1 MTTDAVT
8 KIEIEEHAKT
18 ISQRH
23 DRSSANIF
31 IKSFTSQSGLN
42 LWNNQT
48 QNKSEIQASYAIA
61 KESTYKGADY
71 ERLVQRI

>member
-23 DRSSANIF
+23 SMSASHLF
-31 IKSFTSQSGLN
+31 TASFNSQSGLN
-42 LWNNQT
+42 LWNNHPPF
-48 QNKSEIQASYAIA
+48 KS
-61 KESTYKGADY
+61 
-71 ERLVQRI
+71 

>member
-23 DRSSANIF
+23 SMSASHLF
-31 IKSFTSQSGLN
+31 TASFNSQSGLN
-42 LWNNQT
+42 LWNNHPPFR
-48 QNKSEIQASYAIA
+48 S
-61 KESTYKGADY
+61 
-71 ERLVQRI
+71 